1 MPDLS
6 DLLGTVP
13 ADVTRRVCGYDG
25 GLPPL
30 WMAAHAISALSCLA
44 ILAAALVFL
53 RRRRDLVP
61 AARALGAV
69 FCAFV
74 FAGFLTQAALLL
86 TLWQPACL
94 PIEVVSGIT
103 AAIWLCTAVVAWP
116 QIPKLL
122 ALPSPADLARS
133 NAALAQTNASLETT
147 VAWRTYELEQARRRF
162 ELALSRSAITVF
174 TQDRALRYTWVHN
187 PRQGLTPGEDELP
200 DAAFVD
206 PEAIAAVKRTVLATG
221 EPQSRII
228 TVATPSE
235 GLREFEV
242 TVSQSHGPDGSV
254 DGLIGTA
261 VDVTER
267 RLFDVRMAA
276 MAAQVTNAYQRFEL
290 ALANSPII
298 VFEQDRDLRY
308 TFIHN
313 PPPGTE
319 VEDFIGHAD
328 IDLFDPGESARMEVH
343 KRRLLETGVAET
355 YDIELNVG
363 NVLRFYDVRIE
374 PLRNGENA
382 IEGLIGTALDLTE
395 RRRHEQH
402 MRLVMRELTHRSKNL
417 LAIVQAM
424 ARKTASLAPDTETF
438 VRDFSVRLRAMAAAH
453 DLLVSESWEGAEL
466 RDLLTVSL
474 TQTVDPTRPEI
485 RIEGPDLRLT
495 PDAAQT
501 LGLAFHELTMNAVR
515 HGALSVPQGR
525 VFVRW
530 WREGDM
536 VKLRWHEEGGP
547 VVEAPQTSGFGRV
560 VLERLVG
567 ASLGGTVTLDFAP
580 TGVTWEITFSASR
593 LASD

>member
-1 MPDLS
+1 
-6 DLLGTVP
+6 
-13 ADVTRRVCGYDG
+13 
-25 GLPPL
+25 
-30 WMAAHAISALSCLA
+30 
-44 ILAAALVFL
+44 
-53 RRRRDLVP
+53 
-61 AARALGAV
+61 
-69 FCAFV
+69 
-74 FAGFLTQAALLL
+74 
-86 TLWQPACL
+86 
-94 PIEVVSGIT
+94 
-103 AAIWLCTAVVAWP
+103 
-116 QIPKLL
+116 
-122 ALPSPADLARS
+122 
-133 NAALAQTNASLETT
+133 
-147 VAWRTYELEQARRRF
+147 
-162 ELALSRSAITVF
+162 
-174 TQDRALRYTWVHN
+174 
-187 PRQGLTPGEDELP
+187 
-200 DAAFVD
+200 
-206 PEAIAAVKRTVLATG
+206 
-221 EPQSRII
+221 
-228 TVATPSE
+228 
-235 GLREFEV
+235 
-242 TVSQSHGPDGSV
+242 
-254 DGLIGTA
+254 
-261 VDVTER
+261 
-267 RLFDVRMAA
+267 
-276 MAAQVTNAYQRFEL
+276 
-290 ALANSPII
+290 
-298 VFEQDRDLRY
+298 
-308 TFIHN
+308 
-313 PPPGTE
+313 
-319 VEDFIGHAD
+319 
-328 IDLFDPGESARMEVH
+328 MEVH